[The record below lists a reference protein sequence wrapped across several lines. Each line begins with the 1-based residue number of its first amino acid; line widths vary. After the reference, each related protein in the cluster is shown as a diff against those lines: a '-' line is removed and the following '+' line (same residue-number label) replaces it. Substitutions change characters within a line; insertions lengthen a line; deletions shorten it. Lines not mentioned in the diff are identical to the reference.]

1 MDDSLKRPDE
11 ETSAV
16 QRVYRGILA
25 DLELGRM
32 VPGQRLI
39 ETELAGRFQVGRN
52 AVREAIHRLE
62 GRGVVDRSRHRS
74 PAIRKLGQEETLDVL
89 DVADWMTALT
99 LRAAASRY
107 REDVHFQALQSALTL
122 LEQAEQS
129 DPIGAF
135 SHARRNLYRVF
146 LEIGG
151 NRELQRLFPAIG
163 MNIIYAQYQGI
174 RLRRI
179 RLTDYRRMIEAVQ
192 DGDADEATRV
202 ASEHVANVR
211 SAIQEEWAA
220 EGHEQGAASRRPAI
234 AVYRPMIER
243 TNLRTRSS

>member
-1 MDDSLKRPDE
+1 MSDDGR
-11 ETSAV
+11 SAV
-16 QRVYRGILA
+16 QRVYRGILS
-25 DLELGRM
+25 DVDLGRM

-62 GRGVVDRSRHRS
+62 GRGVVDRSRNRS
-74 PAIRKLGQEETLDVL
+74 PAIRKLDQEETLDVL

-107 REDVHFQALQSALTL
+107 REAVHAQVLQSALTL

-129 DPIGAF
+129 DLTGAF
-135 SHARRNLYRVF
+135 SRARRNLYRVF
-146 LEIGG
+146 LDIGA

-163 MNIIYAQYQGI
+163 MNIIYAQYQGA

-179 RLTDYRRMIEAVQ
+179 RLTDYRRMIAAVQ
-192 DGDADEATRV
+192 AGDADLATQM

-211 SAIQEEWAA
+211 LAIWEEWAA
-220 EGHEQGAASRRPAI
+220 EGHGQGAASRPA
-234 AVYRPMIER
+234 AAGYRPMIER
-243 TNLRTRSS
+243 TSLRTPSS